1 MLRVYGGDTMV
12 SGRVKV
18 ITKNGIHLRLAGEL
32 VKAASRFHSEIT
44 IAKDSQEVN
53 AKSILGVAGLGA
65 ELGAELFIKADGEDE
80 NEALE
85 YLVQLVDS
93 DFAQDIQ

>member
-1 MLRVYGGDTMV
+1 MV
-12 SGRVKV
+12 SGRVRV
-18 ITKNGIHLRLAGEL
+18 ITKNGIHLRLASEL
-32 VKAASRFHSEIT
+32 VKAANRFRSEIM

-65 ELGAELFIKADGEDE
+65 ELGAELVISAEGEDE

-85 YLVQLVDS
+85 HLVTLVES
-93 DFAQDIQ
+93 DFTQGVK

>member
-1 MLRVYGGDTMV
+1 MV
-12 SGRVKV
+12 SGQVKV

-65 ELGAELFIKADGEDE
+65 ELGSELFISADGEDE
-80 NEALE
+80 SEALE
-85 YLVQLVDS
+85 YLIMLVES
-93 DFAQDIQ
+93 DFAQGVR

>member
-1 MLRVYGGDTMV
+1 MV
-12 SGRVKV
+12 SGQVKV

-32 VKAASRFHSEIT
+32 VKAANRFHSEIMIT
-44 IAKDSQEVN
+44 KDSQEVN

-65 ELGAELFIKADGEDE
+65 EMGSELLIKADGEDE

-85 YLVQLVDS
+85 HLIALVEN
-93 DFAQDIQ
+93 DFTQDAR

>member
-1 MLRVYGGDTMV
+1 MV

-32 VKAASRFHSEIT
+32 VKAASRFQCEIT
-44 IAKDSQEVN
+44 IMKDSQEVN

-65 ELGAELFIKADGEDE
+65 ELGAELFIKAEGEDE
-80 NEALE
+80 GEALE
-85 YLVQLVDS
+85 YLIGLVEN
-93 DFAQDIQ
+93 DFTQGVR